1 MQKANNVTGP
11 QVAPHDY
18 FLDNGSMSESEPDD
32 EAVED
37 GMLFDAQPPLTP
49 TPSTPTPLTSAPTP
63 GTALAT
69 AAGAGAGQVVASGAV
84 PDSTLGTNEATAMDV
99 DAMLDE
105 CSQPAADVVICV
117 GLEAAAEASA
127 GLAAEVV
134 TIPQVWSHI
143 QT

>member
-1 MQKANNVTGP
+1 MQKANNLTGP
-11 QVAPHDY
+11 KVAPRDY
-18 FLDNGSMSESEPDD
+18 FLDNGSMSESDPDD

-49 TPSTPTPLTSAPTP
+49 TPLTPTPLTPVTSP
-63 GTALAT
+63 GTAPEA
-69 AAGAGAGQVVASGAV
+69 AAGAGLDVASGAA
-84 PDSTLGTNEATAMDV
+84 PDLTLGTNEAPAMDV

-105 CSQPAADVVICV
+105 CSQPAADVVICD

-127 GLAAEVV
+127 GPAAEVV
-134 TIPQVWSHI
+134 IMPQVWSHI